1 MNENL
6 IADINLEGISLTTSK
21 QLISE
26 EIIGTVKGYN
36 VYLRQYA
43 WETDLDPI
51 KNESLISYNGFIY
64 YDAPNSYYTFHTDNG
79 VTSEVSGLISYKE
92 SLQGTITFVAKQEY
106 LIIAKAVPV
115 SHNSDGSKSG
125 TLKLDANITNWFSGS
140 TSETVNCQTI
150 PRYATCSQSLNN
162 REETTVKMNWSS
174 DSTCDYLWYS
184 KDNGSTW
191 IAVDSVNGT
200 SGTYIISGL
209 SANTTYNIKTR
220 LRRKDSQLTTD
231 SSELK
236 VTTYQYPYITNISN
250 SSLIIGKQQK
260 VSLYNPLKRNVTVYM
275 KKDSKTGTTLY
286 SQTTTESSLEFTPS
300 ASTLYSTIPN
310 HTKANAVYYCTYSSQ
325 TIATKSGT
333 YSIDVNQ
340 CKPTFSNFEY
350 STNLSELTNNSNTI
364 IDSKTTTTFVIS
376 SANKA
381 VAKNGA
387 SISKY
392 RIECGSQSANIDYS
406 NNDISGAIANCNSNI
421 LKVTAIDSR
430 GLETTV
436 SKTVSNYINYTK
448 PIIMSSAASRKDGV
462 EAETHLSL
470 NINFFNGDF
479 GNGANKI
486 TSLKY
491 RVLTGTSWSEYFTID
506 LNNISYSNNT
516 ALLEDYLVH
525 ANGSSGGFEVGTSYG
540 IQVMLSDGLD
550 TYILETIYSDLITVT
565 DGKVGISMFKDS
577 DNNYHV
583 GINGMPDNEHFLK
596 TNGSIFVGSIE
607 SKNIFD
613 SHMESGDLH
622 AGNGKNENN
631 SGKMRSVTYLKVKPN
646 TTYSI
651 TSNSPTARIVEY
663 TSAKAFI
670 KCHFNTSTIT
680 TSSTTE
686 YIRFSFTSATYPLNV
701 QVEKGPATE
710 YYPHIN
716 FNNQQIYSYEEQ
728 LIGKWIDGK
737 NLYRRMV
744 YCGNLPANNKINVA
758 HGISNVQ
765 HIHVN
770 LGETMWTGN
779 NLSFTEKTTNYS
791 PLYEDASFY
800 VNKLGANDTSIILG
814 TATSDSQYFHILV
827 CVEYTKT
834 TD

>member
-1 MNENL
+1 M
-6 IADINLEGISLTTSK
+6 AKQLTTTR
-21 QLISE
+21 QLISQSV
-26 EIIGTVKGYN
+26 IGTVNGYN
-36 VYLRQYA
+36 VYLRQYC
-43 WETDLDPI
+43 WETEL
-51 KNESLISYNGFIY
+51 KSAENTSKISYQGYLYF
-64 YDAPNSYYTFHTDNG
+64 DAPSSQYTFHTNNG
-79 VTSEVSGLISYKE
+79 ISCKTSGLISE
-92 SLQGTITFVAKQEY
+92 SENLGGKQTVVGKQEL
-106 LIIAKAVPV
+106 LIIAKEVV
-115 SHNSDGSKSG
+115 ISHNSDGSRSG
-125 TLKLDANITNWFSGS
+125 TLKLDATVTNWFSGS

-162 REETTVKMNWSS
+162 REETTIKMNWAS

-191 IAVDSVNGT
+191 VAVGSVNGT
-200 SGTYIISGL
+200 SGTYTISGL

-220 LRRKDSQLTTD
+220 VRRKDSQLTTD
-231 SSELK
+231 STALS
-236 VTTYQYPYITNISN
+236 VTTYQFPYITNISN
-250 SSLIIGKQQK
+250 SALTIGNQQI

-275 KKDSKTGTTLY
+275 KKDSTSGTTLY
-286 SQTTTESSLEFTPS
+286 SGTTTGTSISFIPNT
-300 ASTLYSTIPN
+300 STLYSTIPN
-310 HTKANAVYYCTYSSQ
+310 STKANAVYYCTYASQ

-333 YSIDVNQ
+333 YSINVNE

-387 SISKY
+387 SINKY
-392 RIECGSQSANIDYS
+392 RIECGSQSATINYS
-406 NNDISGAIANCNSNI
+406 NSDVSGAIANCNSNI

-448 PIIMSSAASRKDGV
+448 PIIMSSEAARKDGV

-470 NINFFNGDF
+470 NINFFNGNF
-479 GNGANKI
+479 GNGTNKI

-491 RVLTGTSWSEYFTID
+491 RVLTSSSWSEYFTID
-506 LNNISYSNNT
+506 LSNISYSNNT

-525 ANGSSGGFEVGTSYG
+525 ANGSSGGFAVGTSYG

-550 TYILETIYSDLITVT
+550 TYTIETIYSDVIPVT

-716 FNNQQIYSYEEQ
+716 FSNQQIYSYEEQ